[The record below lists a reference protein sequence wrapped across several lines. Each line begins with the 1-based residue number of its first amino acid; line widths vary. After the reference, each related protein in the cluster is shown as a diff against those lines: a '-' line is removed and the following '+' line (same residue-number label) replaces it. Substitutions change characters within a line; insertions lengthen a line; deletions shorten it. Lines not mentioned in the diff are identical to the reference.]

1 MSPEPHRQ
9 QPPRRHR
16 WLVDVA
22 VLVAALVV
30 AGVLLLLWPRPFTVR
45 GMVDI
50 EGDCSAAGYSDI
62 QAGEQVEVLNE
73 QNDVIG
79 VGRLVDGE
87 QPCRW
92 RFTVKDVP
100 AGEDRYGIRLG
111 NANRGV
117 LWHDEDKA
125 RAGVSLLLR

>member
-1 MSPEPHRQ
+1 M
-9 QPPRRHR
+9 
-16 WLVDVA
+16 
-22 VLVAALVV
+22 
-30 AGVLLLLWPRPFTVR
+30 R
-45 GMVDI
+45 GMLDV

-73 QNDVIG
+73 GNDVIG

-87 QPCRW
+87 QSCRW
-92 RFTVKDVP
+92 RFTVTGVP
-100 AGEDRYGIRLG
+100 AGEDRYGVRLG

-117 LWHDEDKA
+117 LWHNEDEA

>member
-1 MSPEPHRQ
+1 MTKPQHVDP
-9 QPPRRHR
+9 PPRRRR
-16 WLVDVA
+16 WLGDIA
-22 VLVAALVV
+22 WLVAALVV
-30 AGVLLLLWPRPFTVR
+30 TGVVLLLWPRPFTVR

-62 QAGEQVEVLNE
+62 QAGGQVEVLNE
-73 QNDVIG
+73 QNEVLG